1 MDLITLILIAGA
13 VLMVGI
19 SKSAFAGALGVF
31 SVPLLM
37 LKLPATQAIALMLPI
52 LIIGDMLSVKS
63 YWRKWESKLLLSL
76 MPGAITGISLAYFII
91 DLINA
96 DHLQLII
103 SLICILFSLKNL
115 LFKQTTFTVFNNQ
128 ISAFAMST
136 FSGVTSSLV
145 HAGGPPLI
153 MYFSAIG
160 LTPQKFVATA
170 SVFFAVLNIFKL
182 VAVTSLGMLNIN
194 SMLTALAFLPLAFV
208 GNWLGIKINTS
219 LNKQR
224 FLAIMNYLLLS
235 LGGLAIIDTL
245 T

>member
-1 MDLITLILIAGA
+1 MDLIMLILIAA
-13 VLMVGI
+13 VVLMVGI

-31 SVPLLM
+31 AVPLLM

-52 LIIGDMLSVKS
+52 LIIGDVLTVKS
-63 YWRKWESKLLLSL
+63 YWRKWDNKLLLSL

-96 DHLQLII
+96 DRLQHII

-128 ISAFAMST
+128 ISAFAMSAL
-136 FSGVTSSLV
+136 SGVTSSLV

-160 LTPQKFVATA
+160 LTPQKFIATA
-170 SVFFAVLNIFKL
+170 SVFFAVLNTFKL
-182 VAVTSLGMLNIN
+182 IAVTSLGILNIN
-194 SMLTALAFLPLAFV
+194 SMLTALAFIPLALL
-208 GNWLGIKINTS
+208 GNWLGVKISAS
-219 LNKQR
+219 LNKHR
-224 FLAIMNYLLLS
+224 FLTIMNYLLLS
-235 LGGLAIIDTL
+235 LGSWLLLIP
-245 T
+245 

>member
-1 MDLITLILIAGA
+1 MDLITLILIAA
-13 VLMVGI
+13 VVVTVGI

-31 SVPLLM
+31 AVPLLM

-52 LIIGDMLSVKS
+52 LIIGDMLSIKS

-76 MPGAITGISLAYFII
+76 MPGAIIGIVLAYFII

-96 DHLQLII
+96 AYLQLII
-103 SLICILFSLKNL
+103 SLICIIFSVKNL

-128 ISAFAMST
+128 ITAFAMSML
-136 FSGVTSSLV
+136 SGVTSSLV

-160 LTPQKFVATA
+160 LTPQKFIATA
-170 SVFFAVLNIFKL
+170 SVFFAVLNTFKL
-182 VAVTSLGMLNIN
+182 VGAVSLGMLSIN
-194 SMLTALAFLPLAFV
+194 SMLTAVAFFPLAFL
-208 GNWLGIKINTS
+208 GNWLGIKISAS

-224 FLAIMNYLLLS
+224 FLTIMNYLLLF
-235 LGGLAIIDTL
+235 LGGWLLL
-245 T
+245 TS